1 MLYVELEL
9 IMVDI
14 DNDFCNANLVVT
26 EDESDDICLVFLHD
40 ESEAILR
47 IYAVLMFEELK
58 KNILEKYKTVAEV
71 NKAIYE

>member
-1 MLYVELEL
+1 
-9 IMVDI
+9 
-14 DNDFCNANLVVT
+14 VVT

-40 ESEAILR
+40 DNEAILR